1 MKYWNNEG
9 TYQAEYQSLYD
20 ELVPSEGKCDS
31 VAGELIRA
39 ASRLYYDAYN
49 NGFLNNTSGAYNY
62 LVKYLLPLSLNQEEL
77 SNALDIIKYKCNT
90 GSYSFICE
98 DTNKALDLIV
108 DEVVLSINRIQS
120 LKTTPNREDLFDL
133 QDDDVYELEDEDY
146 SDD

>member
-1 MKYWNNEG
+1 MKYWNNQG
-9 TYQAEYQSLYD
+9 TYQTEYQSLYD

-62 LVKYLLPLSLNQEEL
+62 LVKYLLPLSLNQVEL
-77 SNALDIIKYKCNT
+77 SNALDIIKHECNT
-90 GSYSFICE
+90 GSYSFICK

-108 DEVVLSINRIQS
+108 DEVVLSISRIQS

-133 QDDDVYELEDEDY
+133 QDDDVYELEED
-146 SDD
+146 